1 MPHPRHWPAPDDC
14 GVVAQDQQLGDG
26 RTDGLCSSATRLGR
40 SAWRVTGRSRCWA
53 AAARRRPIAWS
64 LGRSV
69 ADDLGAQQPRHLGAV
84 PDRPG
89 GPRCPSRRHGQRLGG
104 RGGRLAAHD
113 RHGDLDRQA
122 AQTIQHLLTGDS
134 TDHAG
139 PRLLGA
145 RTWAIPFRAYWL
157 SGPDNHHLGLRR
169 RRAGPFHTGPP
180 HPPAMSGHATVAAS
194 PPGPVSS
201 WAAGSHL
208 PSAAC
213 FEPDG
218 RHFSH
223 GRRLRANNGCP
234 RPWPRDLWQYRTGKN
249 LGDR

>member
-1 MPHPRHWPAPDDC
+1 MFVRYPP
-14 GVVAQDQQLGDG
+14 GTV
-26 RTDGLCSSATRLGR
+26 RLEG
-40 SAWRVTGRSRCWA
+40 
-53 AAARRRPIAWS
+53 
-64 LGRSV
+64 
-69 ADDLGAQQPRHLGAV
+69 
-84 PDRPG
+84 DRPVAL
-89 GPRCPSRRHGQRLGG
+89 LGG
-104 RGGRLAAHD
+104 RGAASSYRVVAWPLGCRRPRRAAAEAPGRCTRPARRSSLSIPTARSAARRPRWPPGRPRPPRRPGLAGSPDHSAPAH
-113 RHGDLDRQA
+113 RRQHRPCWSPTAGGQDL
-122 AQTIQHLLTGDS
+122 G
-134 TDHAG
+134 
-139 PRLLGA
+139 
-145 RTWAIPFRAYWL
+145 IPFRAYWL
-157 SGPDNHHLGLRR
+157 SGPDNHHVGLRR

-223 GRRLRANNGCP
+223 GRRLRANSGCP
-234 RPWPRDLWQYRTGKN
+234 RPWPRELRQYPTGKN